1 MSRAGA
7 LLLTLKPRFYN
18 LSRMKN
24 FVTGGTGFLGAAL
37 VRKLLARGEEV
48 VCLARRGC
56 DGRNLEGLPV
66 RVAYGDLL
74 DADSLSRGM
83 EGCRRVYHAAAE
95 YNLWVPDSSRIYE
108 VNVQGTKNVLESAL
122 KAGVE
127 RVVYTSTV
135 GALGNPGDGTPGT
148 EDTPVTLADMAG
160 DYKRS
165 KFMAERLAE
174 KYGANGLPVV
184 IVNPSTPVGP
194 RDVKPTP
201 TGKMILDFLK
211 GKMFAYVDTGLNLID
226 VEDAAQGH
234 ILAMEKGVPGQK
246 YILGNRDLRL
256 EEIFAILS
264 GITGIPA
271 PRIKL
276 PYWSV
281 LPIAYVSTKLAD
293 YVTRKPPLA
302 PLDAVKMA
310 KKMMFFDPSKAIR
323 ELGLPQSPVEGALL
337 AAVEWFRENGYA

>member
-1 MSRAGA
+1 LSFAGA

-18 LSRMKN
+18 LFLMKN

-37 VRKLLARGEEV
+37 VRKLIERGEEV

-74 DADSLSRGM
+74 DAESLTRGM

-95 YNLWVPDSSRIYE
+95 YSLWVPDSSRIYE
-108 VNVQGTKNVLESAL
+108 VNVQGTKNVFEAASM
-122 KAGVE
+122 AGVE

-174 KYGANGLPVV
+174 KYGANGPPVV
-184 IVNPSTPVGP
+184 IVNPSTQ
-194 RDVKPTP
+194 DVR
-201 TGKMILDFLK
+201 LR
-211 GKMFAYVDTGLNLID
+211 
-226 VEDAAQGH
+226 GH
-234 ILAMEKGVPGQK
+234 RA
-246 YILGNRDLRL
+246 
-256 EEIFAILS
+256 
-264 GITGIPA
+264 
-271 PRIKL
+271 
-276 PYWSV
+276 
-281 LPIAYVSTKLAD
+281 
-293 YVTRKPPLA
+293 
-302 PLDAVKMA
+302 
-310 KKMMFFDPSKAIR
+310 
-323 ELGLPQSPVEGALL
+323 
-337 AAVEWFRENGYA
+337 